1 MNSHFSQAPLSIV
14 HVLRSPVG
22 GLFRHVADLSREQAA
37 RGCRVGIIADA
48 STGGDRAQ
56 DLFAQL
62 SPALALGVHR
72 LAMPR
77 NPGVGDV
84 TNILKVR
91 SLLNRL
97 SPDVV
102 HGHGSKGG
110 LYARAP
116 GLIGGGRTVRAYTPH
131 GGSFHFSSGMQGAI
145 YMGMERLL
153 ARATDLFLFESAYIR
168 NRFEQS
174 VSAPDDRK
182 FVTLNGISEEEFAPV
197 PLAHDAAD
205 FLYIGELRA
214 LKGIDTLLEALALCS
229 DHPEWTLNLVG
240 AGAEEALLRE
250 RAASLGLGAR
260 VRFLGAMPARQ
271 AFARGRAI
279 VIPSRAESLPYVVIE
294 AAAARL
300 PMIATDV
307 GGIPEIVGPFA
318 GNLISPDDPASLA
331 DAMRR
336 LKAMPPDETD
346 DRTTALAAF
355 VHEHFTISAMT
366 TSILAACAQAV
377 AKKRGAKMTAREG
390 QAQ

>member
-1 MNSHFSQAPLSIV
+1 MSSHPSHSSLSIV

-22 GLFRHVADLSREQAA
+22 GLFRHVIDLSREQAA

-48 STGGDRAQ
+48 STGGARADELIS
-56 DLFAQL
+56 DLA
-62 SPALALGVHR
+62 PALALGVHR
-72 LAMPR
+72 LPMPR
-77 NPGVGDV
+77 NPGAGDV
-84 TNILKVR
+84 ANILKIR
-91 SLLNRL
+91 SLLDQL

-116 GLIGGGRTVRAYTPH
+116 GLLGGAQTVRCYTPH
-131 GGSFHFSSGMQGAI
+131 GGSFHFSTGLQGAV

-168 NRFEQS
+168 KRFEQS
-174 VSAPDDRK
+174 VTAPDSKK

-197 PLAHDAAD
+197 PPNADAAD

-214 LKGIDTLLEALALCS
+214 LKGIDTLLDALALCN

-240 AGAEEALLRE
+240 AGAEENLLRE
-250 RAASLGLGAR
+250 RAASLGLGER
-260 VRFLGAMPARQ
+260 VKFLGAMPARQ

-300 PMIATDV
+300 PMIATNV

-318 GNLISPDDPASLA
+318 PDLIPPNDPA
-331 DAMRR
+331 
-336 LKAMPPDETD
+336 
-346 DRTTALAAF
+346 ALAAAMRHLKTMPHEEVDHRTAALSAF
-355 VHEHFTISAMT
+355 VHQHFTISAMT
-366 TSILAACAQAV
+366 TSILDACAQAV
-377 AKKRGAKMTAREG
+377 EKKRGAAKA
-390 QAQ
+390 A